1 MSISLDQAGNYR
13 NLGLTRRDRDEMFI
27 AVGWN
32 EKRQDAE
39 LGKYILDPRV
49 SVVGSFY
56 LTN

>member
-13 NLGLTRRDRDEMFI
+13 NLARRDRDELFI
-27 AVGWN
+27 AAGWN

-39 LGKYILDPRV
+39 LGKCILDPRV